1 MSNFL
6 FLGPLLINHLNEQ
19 LGVAGAAAQLPR
31 IHVLGSADLSDVAI
45 EQQLTPAVHIVYQG
59 YRKVEG
65 RSDGKA
71 ARIVQTWLAVAAARN
86 VRDLRA
92 GSAARNDAGV
102 IADLVLDCLMGWE
115 APKLAKPLELVSGPA
130 AGYGGGFQYLPL
142 AFEAEFVR
150 LRP

>member
-6 FLGPLLINHLNEQ
+6 FLGPLLIDRLNEQ
-19 LGVAGAAAQLPR
+19 LGAAGAAVQLPR
-31 IHVLGSADLSDVAI
+31 IHVLSSADLSEVAM
-45 EQQLTPAVHIVYQG
+45 EQQLTPAVHIVYQS
-59 YRKVEG
+59 YRKVQSL
-65 RSDGKA
+65 SDGKA
-71 ARIVQTWLAVAAARN
+71 ARIAQTWLAVTAARN

-102 IADLVLDCLMGWE
+102 ISDMVLDCLMGWE
-115 APKLAKPLELVSGPA
+115 APKLTKPLELVSGPA